1 MVVAIWRVTGES
13 EEILSM
19 MAIVDAI
26 YLDLPGNQEADA
38 GGLVFLGSL
47 GATFQGSSSSMR
59 LIL

>member
-1 MVVAIWRVTGES
+1 M
-13 EEILSM
+13 
-19 MAIVDAI
+19 DAI
-26 YLDLPGNQEADA
+26 YLDLPGNQEADAGA

>member
-1 MVVAIWRVTGES
+1 
-13 EEILSM
+13 
-19 MAIVDAI
+19 VDAI